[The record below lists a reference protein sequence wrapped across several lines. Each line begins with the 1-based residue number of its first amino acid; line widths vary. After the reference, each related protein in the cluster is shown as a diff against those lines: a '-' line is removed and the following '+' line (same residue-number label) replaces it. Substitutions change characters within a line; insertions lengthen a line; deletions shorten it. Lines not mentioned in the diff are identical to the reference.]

1 MKVCHSIV
9 LAKLLPSKF
18 VQEHGHYQYSSL
30 AGWCIGRAPQPQW
43 ACSAACQQCAW
54 MTTMTIR
61 SWSPSQRDKCT
72 VHSLQTIMAL
82 WKLWGLS
89 CVAPTCLN
97 GWLWKRAHLSH
108 NTVETLLSKFVTSV
122 IVGPSEIG
130 LACMTTLAVLRRHIR
145 FAL

>member
-1 MKVCHSIV
+1 MTV
-9 LAKLLPSKF
+9 L
-18 VQEHGHYQYSSL
+18 
-30 AGWCIGRAPQPQW
+30 
-43 ACSAACQQCAW
+43 
-54 MTTMTIR
+54 

-108 NTVETLLSKFVTSV
+108 NTVETLLNGFRRSRRMCAHTHPGHHDNLCKVYWAIFFLSATKTALHCVSQGVEDDESSITAHSKVCSLQE
-122 IVGPSEIG
+122 S
-130 LACMTTLAVLRRHIR
+130 
-145 FAL
+145 